1 MSLTYTAY
9 VSRRIIKY
17 GGFFIGGFTLI
28 YMGISAGIAAYL
40 AANPP
45 YTPPDV
51 KFGVLPKTVFPEK
64 TFEKKLF
71 TAELPNDAFP
81 KFKDQTKVYVI
92 VRPDNTFL
100 ALDQDTKTAK
110 QLGFNNK
117 PTEVKYGVYEFR
129 NDNLNQTLTMNVLD
143 GSFVLKYPYESDQ
156 LLLNPEKMP
165 SQEEAVT
172 IAKGFLAG
180 AGKFPAD
187 IAEGERKVSFW
198 EIGFGGLKSVSSL
211 SEANIVKIDFFRKE
225 LTEDIKVVSS
235 QVNSASVSVLVSGSQ
250 AEGRKVVEVTYKY
263 ANVDRELFSTYPIKT
278 AEEAFEQ
285 LKAGNYWPVSDVDNS
300 SVTIRE
306 MYLAY
311 FEPVTLTNYLQP
323 VYVFEGDGK
332 FVAYVPAVTEKYIKQ

>member
-17 GGFFIGGFTLI
+17 GGLFVGGFTLL

-45 YTPPDV
+45 YVAPDV

-64 TFEKKLF
+64 TFEKKAF
-71 TAELPNDAFP
+71 TAELPNDTFP
-81 KFKDQTKVYVI
+81 KFKDQAKVYII

-100 ALDQDTKTAK
+100 ALDQDTKTAR
-110 QLGFNNK
+110 QLGFNSK

-129 NDNLNQTLTMNVLD
+129 NDNQNQTLTMNVLD
-143 GSFVLKYPYESDQ
+143 GSFVLKYPYENDQ
-156 LLLNPEKMP
+156 LLLNPDRMP
-165 SQEEAVT
+165 SQDEAVN
-172 IAKGFLAG
+172 IAKSYLAG
-180 AGKFPAD
+180 AGKLPSD
-187 IAEGERKVSFW
+187 IAEGNRKVSFW

-211 SEANIVKIDFFRKE
+211 SEANIVKVDFFR
-225 LTEDIKVVSS
+225 EDLDKDIRVVSS

-263 ANVDRELFSTYPIKT
+263 ANVDREIFSTYPIKT
-278 AEEAFEQ
+278 AEEAFNQ
-285 LKAGNYWPVSDVDNS
+285 LKAGNYWPASDTEKT
-300 SVTIRE
+300 SVTIRN

-311 FEPVTLTNYLQP
+311 FEPITLTNYLQP
-323 VYVFEGDGK
+323 IYVFEGDDK
-332 FVAYVPAVTEKYIKQ
+332 FVGYVPAVTDKYIKN